1 MGIYKVG
8 IDKVGINPC
17 NHGESLQRVCTAT
30 DGMLF
35 WFCLLWFAASASSGS
50 FQTLFSRLT
59 SWQLVRFLIYLKDKL
74 VLQAQ
79 PFLVLLQ
86 DQWHIWYKYWKQ
98 SALWNW
104 KGLACETKKRVF
116 KYKQKQMLPSSNKD
130 ELMIKKNLNR
140 WQVHGLGRK
149 NLPMKQRFYYNRGRV
164 LHPWDISIF
173 LMNS

>member
-1 MGIYKVG
+1 MAKWELTKWEVDEVVIDEMGIDKVGIDKVGIDQLGIDKVG

-50 FQTLFSRLT
+50 FQTLFSRLI

-79 PFLVLLQ
+79 PFLFPLQ
-86 DQWHIWYKYWKQ
+86 DQWHI
-98 SALWNW
+98 
-104 KGLACETKKRVF
+104 
-116 KYKQKQMLPSSNKD
+116 
-130 ELMIKKNLNR
+130 
-140 WQVHGLGRK
+140 
-149 NLPMKQRFYYNRGRV
+149 
-164 LHPWDISIF
+164 
-173 LMNS
+173 